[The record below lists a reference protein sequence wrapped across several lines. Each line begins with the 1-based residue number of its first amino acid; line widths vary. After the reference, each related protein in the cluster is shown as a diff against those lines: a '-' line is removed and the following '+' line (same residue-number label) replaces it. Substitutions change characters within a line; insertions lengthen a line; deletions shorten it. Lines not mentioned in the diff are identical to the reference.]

1 MFHNTLYRLERGQKK
16 VLFGLGITFLLLS
29 ASWLLV
35 ELSDKEYP
43 MEPIV
48 VFVGGI
54 ATLLASYWPWKPRY
68 KDKRLKGRVTFD
80 YENTNNHKFTIGHD
94 KMKFTLA
101 FSKAGASSIHMYR
114 DPDDIKRIARI
125 HGAGRFDEIRDITA
139 LEYENRLITP
149 AEGELVALE
158 NSHGSYAVVHIHDI
172 RDATRGDDRD
182 EVTFSFVIN
191 PTGKTDFS

>member
-16 VLFGLGITFLLLS
+16 VLFGLGVTFLLLS
-29 ASWLLV
+29 ALWLLV
-35 ELSDKEYP
+35 ELLDMKYP

-54 ATLLASYWPWKPRY
+54 ATLLASYWPWKPGY
-68 KDKRLKGRVTFD
+68 KDKRLKGRVVFD
-80 YENTNNHKFTIGHD
+80 YENTNDHRFVIG
-94 KMKFTLA
+94 KGEMAFTLK

-125 HGAGRFDEIRDITA
+125 HGAGRFDEVRDITA
-139 LEYENRLITP
+139 LEYENRAVTP
-149 AEGELVALE
+149 EEGDLVALE
-158 NSHGSYAVVHIHDI
+158 NSHGSYAIVHIHDI
-172 RDATRGDDRD
+172 RDATRGDGRD

-191 PTGKTDFS
+191 PIGKTDFS